1 MQELKRENWGSKLG
15 FVLATA
21 GSAIGLGN
29 VWRFP
34 YITGVNGGGA
44 FVLVFLFTVLMCGL
58 PIMMCEL
65 ILGRATHKNPVEAF
79 ASLEHRQSILSHYI
93 SVISVLY
100 GVFLVCRGSY
110 GLGVLAVVFGV
121 LFWRY
126 GFAMA
131 GFLAVLVAVLINSYY
146 SVIGGWILEYVRLS
160 FSGHLADINSVE
172 AAGNAFGG
180 FLGQTWRVVLF
191 HWIFLTIVAAMLF
204 GGIKNGIERWSKI
217 LMPMLFVLLL
227 LVIVRSVTLPG
238 AKEGVVF
245 LFKPDFSKLNAG
257 SVMAALGH
265 SFYTLSLG
273 MAIVIT
279 YGSYQR
285 NNENLFSAS
294 LWVIILDTV
303 TALLAGLAIF
313 PAVFAMGFDPSEGT
327 GLIFKVLPAT
337 FSRMP
342 LGFLWSGLFFIMFCI
357 AAVTSAASLLECPV
371 TFLID
376 RFKVRRPV
384 AIIGTYLVIG
394 LLGMLSCLS
403 IGDWKAIEPV
413 HKLLASVFGEMH
425 LMGSWM
431 DTLDNVCCNWIIT
444 SVALLTSLFV
454 GWVWGIRSFAKHIR
468 MGAEKYADRN
478 ILLWLCGLT
487 PDTSYGSNLRY
498 QGLTLTT
505 GLILLSR
512 FVSPVII
519 TLIML
524 KHLAII

>member
-1 MQELKRENWGSKLG
+1 MQEQKRENWGSKLG
-15 FVLATA
+15 FILATA

-44 FVLVFLFTVLMCGL
+44 FVLVFLLTVLFCGL

-79 ASLEHRQSILSHYI
+79 GCLERRRSVLAHYI
-93 SVISVLY
+93 SVICVLY
-100 GVFLVCRGSY
+100 GVTFICIGNY
-110 GLGVLAVVFGV
+110 GLGVLAVLFGV

-131 GFLAVLVAVLINSYY
+131 GVLAVLVAVLINSYY
-146 SVIGGWILEYVRLS
+146 CVIGGWILEYVRLS
-160 FSGHLADINSVE
+160 FAGHLADINTVE
-172 AAGNAFGG
+172 AASNAFGG
-180 FLGQTWRVVLF
+180 FLEQPWRVILF
-191 HWIFLTIVAAMLF
+191 HWVFLTIVAAMLF
-204 GGIKNGIERWSKI
+204 GGIKNGIERWSKV
-217 LMPMLFVLLL
+217 LMPMLFLLL
-227 LVIVRSVTLPG
+227 LVVIVRSVTLPG
-238 AKEGVVF
+238 AMEGIRF
-245 LFKPDFSKLNAG
+245 LFRPDFSKLGTG
-257 SVMAALGH
+257 SVMSALGH

-294 LWVIILDTV
+294 LWVIVLDTI

-313 PAVFAMGFDPSEGT
+313 PAVFAMGFDPAEGT

-384 AIIGTYLVIG
+384 AIIGMYLLIG
-394 LLGMLSCLS
+394 FLGVLSCLS
-403 IGDWKAIEPV
+403 IGDWKAIEPLRR
-413 HKLLASVFGEMH
+413 LLASAFGEER
-425 LMGSWM
+425 LLGSWM
-431 DTLDNVCCNWIIT
+431 DTLDNLCSNWIIT
-444 SVALLTSLFV
+444 IVALLTSLFV
-454 GWVWGIRSFAKHIR
+454 GWVWGVRSFSKHIR

-519 TLIML
+519 ILIML
-524 KHLAII
+524 KAFAVI